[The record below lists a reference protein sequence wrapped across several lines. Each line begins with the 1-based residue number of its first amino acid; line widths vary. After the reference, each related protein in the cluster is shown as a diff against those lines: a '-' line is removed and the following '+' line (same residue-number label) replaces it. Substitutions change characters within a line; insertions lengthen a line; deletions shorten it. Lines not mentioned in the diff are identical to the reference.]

1 MYPFSCLR
9 EDYCN
14 VCISQAAA
22 AKDVHA
28 SEDTLVNAFERI
40 EIFFRRLES
49 YTEVPPTAEMMN
61 ITMKIMVEVLC
72 ILAIAT
78 KEIKQGRMSEQFLI
92 NMSWFD

>member
-1 MYPFSCLR
+1 M
-9 EDYCN
+9 
-14 VCISQAAA
+14 
-22 AKDVHA
+22 

-61 ITMKIMVEVLC
+61 ITMNIMVEVLC

>member
-1 MYPFSCLR
+1 VYPFSCVC
-9 EDYCN
+9 DDHCN

-28 SEDTLVNAFERI
+28 SEDTLINAFERI

-61 ITMKIMVEVLC
+61 ITMKIMVEVLS

-78 KEIKQGRMSEQFLI
+78 KEIKQGRMSEQFPM